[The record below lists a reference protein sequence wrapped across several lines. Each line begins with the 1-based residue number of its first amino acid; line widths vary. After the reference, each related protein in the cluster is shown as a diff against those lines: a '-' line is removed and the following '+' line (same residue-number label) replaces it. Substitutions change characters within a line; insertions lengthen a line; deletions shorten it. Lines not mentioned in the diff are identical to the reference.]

1 LLENTDGVLY
11 PWLVYSPATDK
22 EDNFNDLTEKPMAI
36 IEKTYFK
43 FQFSITDCERLLD
56 TTIGIVT

>member
-1 LLENTDGVLY
+1 
-11 PWLVYSPATDK
+11 
-22 EDNFNDLTEKPMAI
+22 MAI